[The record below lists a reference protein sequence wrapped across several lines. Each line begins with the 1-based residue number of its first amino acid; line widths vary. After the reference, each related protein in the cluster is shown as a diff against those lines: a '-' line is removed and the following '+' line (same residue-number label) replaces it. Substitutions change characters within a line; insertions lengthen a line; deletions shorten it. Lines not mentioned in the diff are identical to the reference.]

1 MSGPE
6 FLALAWR
13 LPAYE
18 GVMAARV
25 RAEEEKQEQEGP
37 RHHKPAEGRR
47 RPTEERRV
55 VDIHD
60 PIFAGFIEWG

>member
-13 LPAYE
+13 LTAYD
-18 GVMAARV
+18 GVMSARV
-25 RAEEEKQEQEGP
+25 RAEEEEKEDSREGP
-37 RHHKPAEGRR
+37 RKRYKPVD
-47 RPTEERRV
+47 ERRI

-60 PIFAGFIEWG
+60 PVFAGLIEWG

>member
-13 LPAYE
+13 LTAFD
-18 GVMAARV
+18 GVMSARV
-25 RAEEEKQEQEGP
+25 RAEEEKQEETGKTGP
-37 RHHKPAEGRR
+37 GKRYKPVD
-47 RPTEERRV
+47 ERRI

-60 PIFAGFIEWG
+60 PVFAGLIEWG